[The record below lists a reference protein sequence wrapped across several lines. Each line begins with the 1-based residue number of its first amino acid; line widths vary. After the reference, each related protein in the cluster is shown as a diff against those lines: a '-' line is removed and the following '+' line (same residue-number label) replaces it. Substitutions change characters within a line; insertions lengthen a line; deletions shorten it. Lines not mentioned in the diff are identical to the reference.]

1 MTTNWMNIFA
11 KRSKKNGVLNLIE
24 FKEIIYDFQFFLKL
38 PALQCRILSV
48 YCILCSRKNSVKT
61 EEIIEILEESTNFN
75 EVVYHLEK
83 LIASGWLCY
92 DFDGPFSNSNSIFLS
107 HNAEVALKT
116 SKTSCFPHMK
126 NNETDQVMQIYARAL
141 SLRNKNIDVESWHK
155 SVNTWIKSFKLPLL
169 NELKVKNLEQEL
181 KSIALYIALVYLI
194 EGQTQE
200 LNQLLKIFSGNP
212 IKQLELKK
220 KILNEN
226 NPLYLKNLLEKTI
239 SPRGDEYLK
248 PSEYWQNKMI
258 QSNNIIDNID
268 PNLPKSLVRVMHD
281 SIIERKLHYNIEV
294 REQIYTLHK
303 ILTPINYK
311 KYTKEIN
318 KKRENSGIIILLTGD
333 PGTGKTELV
342 KQLAKATERDLLYFD
357 VSKQRNMYLGE
368 SEKAIQEVFSK
379 YSELVKQ
386 STHPPILF
394 FNESDSIFT
403 KRRSIESGV
412 SQTENTVQTI
422 LLNELERF
430 NGILI
435 CTTNKPESMDQAFER
450 RFLMQIEITIPDK
463 TVRIQL
469 LKENFPELSLGVINE
484 LSKEHLFTGANLE
497 TYKQQ
502 KMIKRITLNKK
513 FDEAE
518 ELRCFFK
525 NLRLNTTYRQPIGF
539 K

>member
-1 MTTNWMNIFA
+1 MTTNWMSIFA
-11 KRSKKNGVLNLIE
+11 KRSKKNGGINLIE
-24 FKEIIYDFQFFLKL
+24 FKEIIQDFQLFLKL
-38 PALQCRILSV
+38 PELQCIILGV
-48 YCILCSRKNSVKT
+48 YCILCSKKNSVKT
-61 EEIIEILEESTNFN
+61 EEIIEILEESTNFH

-107 HNAEVALKT
+107 HNGEVALKT
-116 SKTSCFPHMK
+116 SKTSCFPHVK
-126 NNETDQVMQIYARAL
+126 NNETDQIMQIYARAL

-155 SVNTWIKSFKLPLL
+155 SVNTWIKSFKLPFL
-169 NELKVKNLEQEL
+169 NELKIKNLELEL
-181 KSIALYIALVYLI
+181 KSIALYVALVYLI

-220 KILNEN
+220 KILDEN
-226 NPLYLKNLLEKTI
+226 NHLYLKNLIEKII

-258 QSNNIIDNID
+258 QSNDTIDII
-268 PNLPKSLVRVMHD
+268 LPKSLVRVMHD
-281 SIIERKLHYNIEV
+281 SIIERKLHYNSGV

-303 ILTPINYK
+303 ILTPSNYK

-318 KKRENSGIIILLTGD
+318 KKRENTGIIILLTGD

-403 KRRSIESGV
+403 KRRTIESGV

-469 LKENFPELSLGVINE
+469 LKENFPELSLEILNE
-484 LSKEHLFTGANLE
+484 LSNENLFTGANLE

-513 FDEAE
+513 LDEAE

-525 NLRLNTTYRQPIGF
+525 NLRLNCTHRQPIGF